1 VNFRIADTFTDSLG
15 RLTTEEQKT
24 VKTTVF
30 DLQANPKHPSL
41 QFHKIEQAKDSR
53 FWSIRGNL
61 DLRLIVHKDGDDLLV
76 CYVDHHDD
84 AYDWARR
91 RKIEVHPKTGAAQL
105 VEIRESV
112 REIVVPKYVEEQ
124 RPAPPKAPLFAR
136 FSDDEL
142 LAFGVPTDW
151 LADARTATEDTIFDL
166 SEHLPRE
173 AAEALLELATG
184 GKPVPQTSAPA
195 TTSPFEHPD
204 AQRRF
209 RVMRNIEELERALDA
224 PWEKWSIFL
233 HPAQQTLVER
243 KFAGAAR
250 VSGSAGTGKTIVAL
264 HRAVF
269 LARRNPETR
278 VLITTFSDTLANALR
293 AKLRRLVSGEP
304 RLGERIEAHS
314 INAIGRRLYER
325 NVGPA
330 NLASRDDIREVL
342 RDAVDAEGGSRFSP
356 AFLLAEWEQVVDAWQ
371 IDSWEGYRDVAR
383 LGRKTRLSE
392 AQRQVLWTI
401 FEHARAALGERGLI
415 TWSALFQRLAVVLA
429 GTPRP
434 AFNAVVIDEAQDI
447 SITQLRFLAAMTG
460 GRENALFFAGDLG
473 QRIFQQPFSWKALGV
488 DVRGRSSTLKIN
500 YRTSHQIRSQAD
512 RLLDPEI
519 ADVDGNTERRDGT
532 ISTFNGPAPEIRTF
546 ATEVEEIS
554 GVSDWLRARVSEGST
569 PSEIAIFVRSNA
581 QIDRARAAA
590 EGAAIASKVLDESV
604 ETTSGF
610 ASICAMH
617 LAKGLEFRTVAVMAC
632 DDDVIP
638 LQERIESIGDESDLE
653 EVYASERHLLYVACT
668 RARDNL
674 LITGVEPASEF
685 LQDIK
690 RNDD

>member
-1 VNFRIADTFTDSLG
+1 MNFRIADTFTDSLG
-15 RLTTEEQKT
+15 RLTAEEQKT

-41 QFHKIEQAKDSR
+41 QFHKIEQTKDSR

-76 CYVDHHDD
+76 CYVDHHDN
-84 AYDWARR
+84 AYNWARR

-112 REIVVPKYVEEQ
+112 REIVVPKYVEEERQ
-124 RPAPPKAPLFAR
+124 SPSKPKLFNR
-136 FSDDEL
+136 LSDDEL
-142 LAFGVPTDW
+142 LAFGVPIEW
-151 LADARTATEDTIFDL
+151 LADARSATEDTLFELCD
-166 SEHLPRE
+166 HLPRE

-184 GKPVPQTSAPA
+184 GVPAQPA
-195 TTSPFEHPD
+195 TTPTTVGPFEHPD

-209 RVMRNIEELERALDA
+209 RVMNNVEELERALDA
-224 PWEKWSIFL
+224 PWDKWTIFL
-233 HPAQQTLVER
+233 HPGQQALIER
-243 KFAGAAR
+243 NFGGPAR

-264 HRAVF
+264 HRAVA
-269 LARRNPETR
+269 LARRDPEKR

-304 RLGERIEAHS
+304 RLGERIEVHG

-330 NLASRDDIREVL
+330 KLASRDEVRASL
-342 RDAVDAEGGSRFSP
+342 GKAAEAEGGSRFSP

-371 IDSWEGYRDVAR
+371 LDSWEAYRDVAR

-392 AQRQVLWTI
+392 TQRQSLWAI
-401 FEHARAALGERGLI
+401 FERVRAALSERGLL
-415 TWSALFQRLAVVLA
+415 TWPALFQQLASVLAKSSRSPFDAVV
-429 GTPRP
+429 
-434 AFNAVVIDEAQDI
+434 VDEAQDL
-447 SITQLRFLAAMTG
+447 SITQLRFLAAITR

-473 QRIFQQPFSWKALGV
+473 QRIFQQPFSWKAIGI

-519 ADVDGNTERRDGT
+519 ADVDGIAERRDGT
-532 ISTFNGPAPEIRTF
+532 ISTFNGPPPEIHTF
-546 ATEVEEIS
+546 ANDVDEVAA
-554 GVSDWLRARVSEGST
+554 VSAWLQARVRDGSV
-569 PSEIAIFVRSNA
+569 PSEIAIFVRSDE
-581 QIDRARAAA
+581 QLDRATSAA
-590 EGAAIASKVLDESV
+590 EEAALPFKVLDDSV

-610 ASICAMH
+610 ASICPMH

-638 LQERIESIGDESDLE
+638 LQERIESIGDEADLE

-674 LITGVEPASEF
+674 LVTGVEPASEF
-685 LQDIK
+685 LEDVKAK
-690 RNDD
+690 R